1 MKGKINKKTII
12 IVVVVIA
19 VIGLLCAF
27 LVPKVVNGDK
37 SKKEVVT
44 VSTLEKIVNVSE
56 LSTFSAVYNGIAKVY
71 NSENKDQIDYYVSYD
86 AKIKAGIDFNKVSID
101 IKDSQDKKSNVKNVT
116 ITIPKVHI
124 TKVNVDISS
133 LDFIFMN
140 DSANKASVSEQAYKA
155 CTDDATNESKEQK
168 AIYTLAEQNAK
179 SVVKALVNPIL
190 SQLNEEQSEIK
201 YELNVVVEE

>member
-19 VIGLLCAF
+19 VISLLCAF

-37 SKKEVVT
+37 GKKEVVT

-86 AKIKAGIDFNKVSID
+86 AKIKAGIDFN
-101 IKDSQDKKSNVKNVT
+101 KDSQDKKSNVKNVT

>member
-1 MKGKINKKTII
+1 M
-12 IVVVVIA
+12 
-19 VIGLLCAF
+19 
-27 LVPKVVNGDK
+27 
-37 SKKEVVT
+37 
-44 VSTLEKIVNVSE
+44 
-56 LSTFSAVYNGIAKVY
+56 
-71 NSENKDQIDYYVSYD
+71 
-86 AKIKAGIDFNKVSID
+86 
-101 IKDSQDKKSNVKNVT
+101 
-116 ITIPKVHI
+116 
-124 TKVNVDISS
+124 NVDISS